1 MKNLIAGISLAVAAA
16 SLPAV
21 PAYAKAKAKG
31 TPQRSAKAPPGLAKL
46 ILDPNSGIMRALVA
60 TQGSN
65 SRLQDLPVSP

>member
-31 TPQRSAKAPPGLAKL
+31 TVQRSAKVPRGLAKL
-46 ILDPNSGIMRALVA
+46 MLDPNRGILRAIVA
-60 TQGSN
+60 TEGSN
-65 SRLQDLPVSP
+65 SRLQDVPVSP